1 MKISGL
7 VRLSCAAAAVVFS
20 TLPLSSAGNAA
31 DVFQR
36 RTTAAV
42 NFPTTG
48 GQWTTV
54 LHVTIPAG
62 AWIVHAKASPVSFAN
77 ISDYVRCQLR
87 IGTKQLDASTTQIGG
102 VPAAATVVT
111 QAAFATTG
119 TKIVVFE
126 CEHDYGIP
134 GEYLDPGASLL
145 VVRAPGPLG

>member
-7 VRLSCAAAAVVFS
+7 LRLSCAAVIVVAS
-20 TLPLSSAGNAA
+20 TLLLSSASKAA

-42 NFPTTG
+42 NFPPTG
-48 GQWTTV
+48 GQWTIV

-62 AWIVHAKASPVSFAN
+62 VWILHAKATPVSFAN

-87 IGTKQLDASTTQIGG
+87 INTQQLDASTTQIGG

-111 QAAFATTG
+111 QAAVETTV
-119 TKIVVFE
+119 TRIVVFE